1 MSPNIYTVEY
11 AGVPNHGAIYIETNP
26 PATRMT
32 EGGSLYHVTGNVLQG
47 MNQIQTECC
56 QAVPA
61 PRAKLILG
69 GKQSYPG
76 TPLYRCGNVQGLSSD
91 KGLIMR

>member
-47 MNQIQTECC
+47 MKYD
-56 QAVPA
+56 
-61 PRAKLILG
+61 PRR
-69 GKQSYPG
+69 SMEPEF
-76 TPLYRCGNVQGLSSD
+76 
-91 KGLIMR
+91 